1 MAQPYADLAEVVE
14 RHHNSGRT
22 AVGFVHGA
30 GLSRGALASSVA
42 HDAHNI
48 IAIGIVDDDL
58 RRAIARVAEIGGGL
72 VVNTGDIT
80 AKCPLPVA
88 GLLSDAPLEDVIAK
102 SNQCNTAAK
111 LLGWRGESPFM
122 TLSFLALSVIPA
134 LKITDQGLVDVER
147 APSCLFTSAEQQ
159 RRRGA
164 MRLATSRAWRVPG
177 NQSGGRPS
185 ATAIR
190 SARSPLTVFLSAR
203 RLLSPVG
210 GLYDRPV

>member
-42 HDAHNI
+42 HAAHNI

-134 LKITDQGLVDVER
+134 LKIPIRDSSMSN
-147 APSCLFTSAEQQ
+147 A
-159 RRRGA
+159 RRRA
-164 MRLATSRAWRVPG
+164 SSRPLSDNGVVEPCASRPVEPG
-177 NQSGGRPS
+177 ESPGTNPAGK
-185 ATAIR
+185 
-190 SARSPLTVFLSAR
+190 SARPRSVPR
-203 RLLSPVG
+203 GHR
-210 GLYDRPV
+210 